1 MSTQAIG
8 TPAGAPINI
17 TGLASGLDSNSIISA
32 LMALERAPVTSLSN
46 EQTKLTAQK
55 QQLTTLQSTLQQ
67 LSFAA
72 AELSSPTL
80 FKNTQ
85 TVSSSDPTRV
95 TGTSSTGAGVG
106 GYQVEV
112 TQLANSA
119 QRSFAFTSPA
129 SAGTITID
137 GQEIEVAAGSTIQS
151 LVNSINSNSKATV
164 YAAAL
169 ENGTVVLSDRQTGD
183 NGAGFIQV
191 TDPTGSLVEQAGSAK
206 QGKNAEYSVDGV
218 AGTSTSNTIKNAIA
232 GVSLSL
238 NSLTTTGPV
247 TVNVGAP
254 APNASTISSQV
265 QSFVN
270 LYNSTIASIQS
281 QLTTKPPT
289 SPSSSSEFETGTL
302 FGDSDLEGLLNSM
315 RQSVYTPLS
324 GLPAEMSSLANIG
337 ISTGAATGSYSESAV
352 SGKLTINAEEL
363 TSAIQSNPSGVQQML
378 QGWALSF
385 QNVVNVVSQPGGT
398 LDTRING
405 DSAQISDIGDRITSM
420 NEMLSVRQT
429 SLQAEYAS
437 LEAIISQNQSQATW
451 LASQTFPGFSSS
463 S

>member
-1 MSTQAIG
+1 MSTQSIG
-8 TPAGAPINI
+8 TPVGAAINI

-32 LMALERAPVTSLSN
+32 LMSLERAPVTSLTN

-80 FKNTQ
+80 FKPSQSVT
-85 TVSSSDPTRV
+85 SSDPTRV

-106 GYQVEV
+106 GYQVNV

-119 QRSFAFTSPA
+119 QRTFAFSSPA
-129 SAGTITID
+129 AATSITID
-137 GQEIEVAAGSTIQS
+137 GHETAIPAGTTLQS
-151 LVNSINSNSKATV
+151 FVNTINSDNQATV

-169 ENGTVVLSDRQTGD
+169 ENGSVVLSDRTTGD
-183 NGAGFIQV
+183 SGAGFIAV
-191 TDPTGSLVEQAGSAK
+191 TDPSGVLTEEATLAK
-206 QGKNAEYSVDGV
+206 EGKNAEYTVDGV
-218 AGTSTSNTIKNAIA
+218 AGTSTTNTVKNGIA

-247 TVNVGAP
+247 TVNVSAP

-270 LYNSTIASIQS
+270 LYNSTISSIQT
-281 QLTTKPPT
+281 QLTTKPPANPST
-289 SPSSSSEFETGTL
+289 SAEFGTGTL
-302 FGDSDLEGLLNSM
+302 FGDNDLESLLNSM

-324 GLPAEMSSLANIG
+324 GLPTEMSSLANIG
-337 ISTGAATGSYSESAV
+337 ISTGAASASFSESAV
-352 SGKLTINAEEL
+352 SGKLTINTEEL
-363 TSAIQSNPSGVQQML
+363 TNAIQSNPTGVQQML
-378 QGWALSF
+378 QSWALNF
-385 QNVVNVVSQPGGT
+385 QGIVNNESQPGGT

-405 DSAQISDIGDRITSM
+405 DSTQISDIGDRITAM
-420 NEMLSVRQT
+420 NELLTVRQE
-429 SLQAEYAS
+429 SLQAQYAQ
-437 LEAIISQNQSQATW
+437 LEAVISENQSQATW
-451 LASQTFPGFSSS
+451 LAGQTFPGFASNN
-463 S
+463 